1 MQGSDNGFVKMLQY
15 DEQDEV
21 VNPEFN
27 PDSHYEEMTAFYDV
41 EFVDNI
47 ESVIYDG
54 VDPSDDGQKQT
65 YNFLVDLMKKGKKA
79 STYASEQENAN
90 AAEET
95 NGLQTKLL
103 VFPGNKAG
111 LSLIVSKEANSK
123 NKSIEAI
130 FPFIKDGFE
139 YPCRILSVMQ
149 ADPDYAFEGQ
159 LEAFVDEE
167 ENLVL
172 TFFDINYLDNK
183 ALYKPDGEYKF
194 VLTGLAHSVEI
205 IENEDLISLESAD
218 NAVKSEKY
226 NLNTVVREIEEYSEN
241 VNGQKVWGL
250 TVVLG
255 FSPDGEDIPLKM
267 YLTEKSLGD
276 SSLPNVGDNIAVN
289 FSLHG
294 YLCGVEA

>member
-1 MQGSDNGFVKMLQY
+1 MQGSDNGFIKVLKY
-15 DEQDEV
+15 NEQDEV
-21 VNPEFN
+21 VDPEFN
-27 PDSHYEEMTAFYDV
+27 PDSHYEELTAFYDA

-54 VDPSDDGQKQT
+54 VDVSDDAQKYA
-65 YNFLVDLMKKGKKA
+65 YNFLVDLMKKAKKA
-79 STYASEQENAN
+79 HTYASEHESEKPEEN
-90 AAEET
+90 
-95 NGLQTKLL
+95 NGLQTKQL

-111 LSLIVSKEANSK
+111 LSLIISKEANSK

-159 LEAFVDEE
+159 IEAFVDEE

-172 TFFDINYLDNK
+172 TFYDINYLDNK

-218 NAVKSEKY
+218 NTVKSEKY

-241 VNGQKVWGL
+241 VNGSKVWGL

-255 FSPDGEDIPLKM
+255 FMPDGEDIPLKL
-267 YLTEKSLGD
+267 YLTEKALND
-276 SSLPNVGDNIAVN
+276 SPLPNVGDNIAVSL
-289 FSLHG
+289 SLHG
-294 YLCGVEA
+294 YLCGIEA